1 MKKILLL
8 TALMTAMTVV
18 MAQPVQRD
26 MVILEKGSGTWCVW
40 CPSAA
45 QGCEDLLEAG
55 APIAVV
61 SNQNGDQF
69 ANQYSNARNAMYQI
83 TGYPTA
89 VFDGYQKVIGGS
101 TSGTTAGMYA
111 PVVMQHMAQMCPVM
125 LEIDVTNTGLNYTV
139 TLTLTKLDN
148 ITAADLRL
156 VFFVTESHIPC
167 VWFSQTEVNHVN
179 RLMVPDAQ
187 GTPISFTSGNVQTVV
202 LNFALDPT
210 WVRENC
216 EFIVCVQNADAGQ
229 SGGAWVKNILNGM
242 KRGVIDLIADF
253 EASATNVQ
261 ANEPVTF
268 TSEYAGGYIGPVPV
282 TFHWEFPGAVPDT
295 SNLENPVVIYTESGY
310 HDVIMTI
317 NKGGQILTIT
327 KPDYIYVEPGIGIPD
342 ASKVSSLRVFP
353 NPTQGSFQIE
363 LLSSAAT
370 TISLDVVTTLNA
382 SVYHEQGISVNGRLL
397 KNLNLNLESG
407 VYFVRITEGTR
418 KQVAKLVVL

>member
-1 MKKILLL
+1 M
-8 TALMTAMTVV
+8 
-18 MAQPVQRD
+18 
-26 MVILEKGSGTWCVW
+26 
-40 CPSAA
+40 
-45 QGCEDLLEAG
+45 
-55 APIAVV
+55 
-61 SNQNGDQF
+61 
-69 ANQYSNARNAMYQI
+69 
-83 TGYPTA
+83 
-89 VFDGYQKVIGGS
+89 
-101 TSGTTAGMYA
+101 
-111 PVVMQHMAQMCPVM
+111 
-125 LEIDVTNTGLNYTV
+125 
-139 TLTLTKLDN
+139 
-148 ITAADLRL
+148 
-156 VFFVTESHIPC
+156 
-167 VWFSQTEVNHVN
+167 
-179 RLMVPDAQ
+179 
-187 GTPISFTSGNVQTVV
+187 
-202 LNFALDPT
+202 
-210 WVRENC
+210 
-216 EFIVCVQNADAGQ
+216 
-229 SGGAWVKNILNGM
+229 
-242 KRGVIDLIADF
+242 
-253 EASATNVQ
+253 
-261 ANEPVTF
+261 
-268 TSEYAGGYIGPVPV
+268 PV